1 VLLIGD
7 LGLEHE
13 ELAEMPWR
21 APSLGLGVLPVA
33 PLALQLQQEV
43 QTQQKNGRGAS
54 AGEGGAARGGSSR
67 CTGRK

>member
-21 APSLGLGVLPVA
+21 APSLGVGVLPVT
-33 PLALQLQQEV
+33 PLALQPQQ
-43 QTQQKNGRGAS
+43 QAHS
-54 AGEGGAARGGSSR
+54 
-67 CTGRK
+67 TGRK